1 MDASRTMDNPMMK
14 ATIGFA
20 WWAGTSS
27 TIGVVVEVASTFV
40 TVVVSVSDILLMI
53 QEVLLKVGAYE
64 RT

>member
-1 MDASRTMDNPMMK
+1 MMK

-40 TVVVSVSDILLMI
+40 AVVVSVSDILLMI
-53 QEVLLKVGAYE
+53 QDVLSM
-64 RT
+64 